1 MSYCYEYPRPALTS
15 DCAILTKKDE
25 QWFILLIERGDVPY
39 KGFWALPGGFLEMD
53 ETLEQC
59 ALRELYE
66 ETGLNDIHLQQV
78 HTFSDLERD
87 PRGRTVSVLF
97 YGIADHNEI
106 KPKAGD
112 DAKNISWFPLN
123 ELPIMAFDHQL
134 VIDVLLKKVDL
145 K

>member
-1 MSYCYEYPRPALTS
+1 MKYCYEYPRPAVTA
-15 DCAILTKKDE
+15 DCAVITKKDNR
-25 QWFILLIERGDVPY
+25 WLILLIERKDLPY

-59 ALRELYE
+59 ACRELLE
-66 ETGLNDIHLQQV
+66 ETSISDVHLLQV

-97 YGIADHNEI
+97 YGYADYAET

-112 DAKNISWFPLN
+112 DAKNVSWFPLD
-123 ELPIMAFDHQL
+123 ELPHLAFDHQL
-134 VIDVLLKKVDL
+134 VIDTLLKKIEL